1 MDETATLQGKVTLDA
16 GGWYRGLRAI
26 KASLANY
33 GKAMGE
39 AFGKLKTGAMLAG
52 AAAIAGLGLAARS
65 AQQYGDEIAKAS
77 QATGK
82 STEELSGLRY
92 AAEASGAAWSDLVAG
107 IARAN
112 KTRPGKSLEAIAD
125 ELGGIADP
133 ADRAREAMEIF
144 GKDLA
149 GKLLPM
155 LNQGSKG
162 IAALKARAAD
172 LGLIVTPEQGAAAE
186 RFGDA
191 VTDLK
196 LSIFGLVR
204 QFLDFGNV
212 TAIIERVT
220 GAIISFRKSATFN
233 QLRQSVADT
242 ANQFLDMGARIL
254 ATWESL
260 DGGTRAAL
268 LSMAGTLAGFGA
280 AWYLGLVQPIIVGGA
295 KAAVAWALTAKGIAG
310 TVVALGAFL
319 LGYQIGK
326 ALEES
331 MNLSGTLLKT
341 KTFYEKMVLMA
352 VDAGM
357 GLGIVAKEISRQMVN
372 VRLGK
377 EFDGTDLKNRVRE
390 TMDDLLNT
398 WEDGQK
404 EMAAVDA
411 VADPAKSLGE
421 AFSDAFSV
429 EGLKRTIDEAMGAL
443 KGLVPDATMGAL
455 DDLLKKWREAAGVKF
470 PRLPENAAAKEAA
483 DDAEREALARKE
495 MRAAE
500 APFRGITKLLP
511 GLGGAGAAMNRFVPQ
526 LPRPMNTENPRLL
539 ALAEKQLE
547 AEKASADWLARMNA
561 NAIRVGVWQ

>member
-1 MDETATLQGKVTLDA
+1 MAETATLQGKVTLDA
-16 GGWYRGLRAI
+16 GGWYRGLRGI
-26 KASLANY
+26 KASLAGY
-33 GKAMGE
+33 GKTMGE

-92 AAEASGAAWSDLVAG
+92 AAEASGAAWGDLVAG
-107 IARAN
+107 IAKAN

-125 ELGGIADP
+125 ELGAIADP

-260 DGGTRAAL
+260 DGGTKSAL
-268 LSMAGTLAGFGA
+268 LSIGGTLAGFGA
-280 AWYLGLVQPIIVGGA
+280 AWYLGLVQPILTGIA
-295 KAAVAWALTAKGIAG
+295 KAALG
-310 TVVALGAFL
+310 TSLGLKTMGASVVAFGAFL
-319 LGYQIGK
+319 LGYQLGK
-326 ALEES
+326 ALES
-331 MNLSGTLLKT
+331 ALNLSGILMKWKAFTIGMWDLWKELGGTLVAMAILT
-341 KTFYEKMVLMA
+341 GEQIWAALMGDGFDTTVFDLA
-352 VDAGM
+352 LAEMEEEYKRVGRR
-357 GLGIVAKEISRQMVN
+357 VKRQ
-372 VRLGK
+372 
-377 EFDGTDLKNRVRE
+377 F
-390 TMDDLLNT
+390 
-398 WEDGQK
+398 
-404 EMAAVDA
+404 AAIDS
-411 VADPAKSLGE
+411 VADPKAKLGE
-421 AFSDAFSV
+421 AFSDAFSL
-429 EGLKRTIDEAMGAL
+429 EGLKKSIAEGMAL
-443 KGLVPDATMGAL
+443 LGDLIPADTKNAL
-455 DDLLKKWREAAGVKF
+455 DDLLKKWEAAKGVKF
-470 PRLPENAAAKEAA
+470 PPLPVNAAAKGAA
-483 DDAEREALARKE
+483 DDAERERDARKE
-495 MRAAE
+495 MRQNE
-500 APFRGITKLLP
+500 APFRGVTRILPQLP
-511 GLGGAGAAMNRFVPQ
+511 GQTPRMNRFVPQ
-526 LPRPMNTENPRLL
+526 IPRPMSTESPRLI
-539 ALAEKQLE
+539 ALAKEQLE
-547 AEKASADWLARMNA
+547 AEKAAADWLAKMNN

>member
-1 MDETATLQGKVTLDA
+1 MAETATLQGKVTLDA
-16 GGWYRGLRAI
+16 GGWYRGLRGI
-26 KASLANY
+26 KASLAGY
-33 GKAMGE
+33 GATMGE
-39 AFGKLKTGAMLAG
+39 AFGKLRTGAMLAG

-92 AAEASGAAWSDLVAG
+92 AAEASGAAWGDLVAG
-107 IARAN
+107 IAKAN

-125 ELGGIADP
+125 ELGAIADP

-260 DGGTRAAL
+260 DGGTKAAL
-268 LSMAGTLAGFGA
+268 MSIGGTLAGFGA
-280 AWYLGLVQPIIVGGA
+280 AWYLGLVQPILTGIA
-295 KAAVAWALTAKGIAG
+295 KAAMG
-310 TVVALGAFL
+310 TSLGLKTMAASVVAFGAFL
-319 LGYQIGK
+319 LGYQLGK
-326 ALEES
+326 ALEDS
-331 MNLSGTLLKT
+331 FNLSGILLKYIEFW
-341 KTFYEKMVLMA
+341 KA
-352 VDAGM
+352 M
-357 GLGIVAKEISRQMVN
+357 GNAARISIGGLVN
-372 VRLGK
+372 VAIEAGK
-377 EFDGTDLKNRVRE
+377 QILNGLTGKDVDMSAIMEEVVKTGREALKLPGDLK
-390 TMDDLLNT
+390 
-398 WEDGQK
+398 
-404 EMAAVDA
+404 AAFAAIDS
-411 VADPAKSLGE
+411 VADPKKKLGE
-421 AFSDAFSV
+421 AFSDAFSL
-429 EGLKRTIDEAMGAL
+429 EGFKKTIDEGMAL
-443 KGLVPDATMGAL
+443 LGDLIPQDTKNAL
-455 DDLLKKWREAAGVKF
+455 DDLLKKWQAAAGVKF
-470 PRLPENAAAKEAA
+470 PPLPVNAAAKGAA

-495 MRAAE
+495 MRQAE

-511 GLGGAGAAMNRFVPQ
+511 GLGGAAPAINRFVPQ
-526 LPRPMNTENPRLL
+526 LPRPMNTDNPRLL